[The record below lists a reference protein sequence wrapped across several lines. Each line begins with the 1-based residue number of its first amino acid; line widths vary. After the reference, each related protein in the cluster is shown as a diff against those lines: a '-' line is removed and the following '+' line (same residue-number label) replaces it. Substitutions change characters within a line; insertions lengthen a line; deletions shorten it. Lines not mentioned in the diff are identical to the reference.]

1 MGPADIT
8 RREAPPSW
16 LESRTEQHP
25 LQQYMRT
32 LKERKWV
39 VLLTGLLA
47 TLAAVAY
54 VLLAPTVYE
63 GEASLLIT
71 PVGRDDEAL
80 SSISVLRDSS
90 DPTRDVQTAA
100 ALITT
105 REVARRVVREL
116 RLAESPDAVLEHVRA
131 EPVAQSSVVTVTG
144 QGGTAAEAR
153 DLANAFA
160 RAAVAERTERLHIQV
175 EAGIANLQPLVREA
189 GNRSA
194 TGIELGAQLA
204 RLQSLRRV
212 DDPTLRVES
221 LAALP
226 GAPVSPRPLLSI
238 VGALFAGLLL
248 GVAGAFA
255 REILDPRFRRVDQ
268 LRERYGLPILAQIPL
283 DKKQRTQADHVA
295 RPPETLYPSTLEAFR
310 SLRATV
316 VALDSHSSPRTPA
329 LLVTSAS
336 ASEGKSTTAVNL
348 ASSLALVGNKVV
360 LIEADLRRPALG
372 RTLGIEAAQGTSSV
386 IRGTAS
392 LSDALVKTDAYGS
405 SLRVLLADDSR
416 GVSGGLADALF
427 LPGAVRLVEEAR
439 QIADFVVI
447 DSPPLSEVI
456 DAITIAREADEVL
469 IVTRVGRTPLAKLSQ
484 LTELLAQHGIRP
496 AGFAVVGVQP
506 AGKDGYYYN
515 PSASAGGSSGR
526 TARRGRRE
534 PEPVA

>member
-1 MGPADIT
+1 M
-8 RREAPPSW
+8 
-16 LESRTEQHP
+16 
-25 LQQYMRT
+25 
-32 LKERKWV
+32 

-175 EAGIANLQPLVREA
+175 EAAIANLQPLVREA

-515 PSASAGGSSGR
+515 PSASAGGSLGR